1 MDSNESARSEQDGDP
16 RDRLEGRY
24 TEVDGEPEPERTVHG
39 QYTRTE
45 RGGPDPDA
53 EGTYAD
59 AAHADGASSEEHHS
73 THDRHGKYNRRD
85 QH

>member
-1 MDSNESARSEQDGDP
+1 MSQEERPQGASDP
-16 RDRLEGRY
+16 RDGLEGTY

-45 RGGPDPDA
+45 RGGPDPED
-53 EGTYAD
+53 EGAYAD
-59 AAHADGASSEEHHS
+59 AEHDGGTEPSPHS

-85 QH
+85 Q

>member
-1 MDSNESARSEQDGDP
+1 MNEDERPQSESTGDP
-16 RDRLEGRY
+16 RDGLEGTY

-53 EGTYAD
+53 EGTYSD
-59 AAHADGASSEEHHS
+59 AVHADGSAPAEHS
-73 THDRHGKYNRRD
+73 THERQGKYNRHD
-85 QH
+85 E